1 MEKGTKNIG
10 ERRWWVQFWSQTWR
24 SEAVWRRFGG
34 VTCGLAAL
42 PFAHRSAHLREGTQ
56 AAASPI
62 YGHFPFISQQIPPPP
77 PRSASPLPHRPTGA
91 PAARGCEAQ
100 RRRSRPARPRRHFAF
115 TSAPARRL
123 PAFFAPRAL
132 RLRRAGDAGS
142 CCPRRA
148 VKRSRAGDAGSC
160 GPR

>member
-100 RRRSRPARPRRHFAF
+100 RRRSRPAAPPGPAAILPSPQRPPDAF
-115 TSAPARRL
+115 PPFSH
-123 PAFFAPRAL
+123 RAL
-132 RLRRAGDAGS
+132 CACAARGMLGV
-142 CCPRRA
+142 A
-148 VKRSRAGDAGSC
+148 VPAE
-160 GPR
+160 P